1 MTLVSMAHQPSM
13 GAGLIMFIVHYL
25 ATPVSPAG
33 SGCRRS
39 GQARARV
46 FARYKNRV
54 PRMLLTGLFF
64 SPFPTVHSSGL
75 VARGLMV
82 RPRPLVPAWTTR
94 PGSFVGLAAAAKPRP
109 RSPFEA
115 GTLDLPSQRRC
126 SCLSRRPTIDRL
138 GRVGSVEK
146 QASPQLGS
154 LHLAVVRSRSPS
166 PRSLRRCDHGGFALA
181 WLSCV
186 TTWANR
192 RNASRQCGRLL
203 PGCAAAGSPV
213 SCFPISTLALL
224 GSANR
229 KP

>member
-1 MTLVSMAHQPSM
+1 MYYNCTCTRTGYTTELGGLSYVAVFAGKMTEGSDAILTEPLGSPRNPRMRRMTLVSMAHQPSM

-33 SGCRRS
+33 SGRRRS

-94 PGSFVGLAAAAKPRP
+94 PGSFVGLAAAAKP
-109 RSPFEA
+109 
-115 GTLDLPSQRRC
+115 
-126 SCLSRRPTIDRL
+126 PT
-138 GRVGSVEK
+138 
-146 QASPQLGS
+146 P
-154 LHLAVVRSRSPS
+154 
-166 PRSLRRCDHGGFALA
+166 
-181 WLSCV
+181 
-186 TTWANR
+186 
-192 RNASRQCGRLL
+192 
-203 PGCAAAGSPV
+203 
-213 SCFPISTLALL
+213 
-224 GSANR
+224 
-229 KP
+229 